1 METAFIAQRVNTQLR
16 TTEAAIDA
24 AIVETTRLMAG
35 LIEARAEANVSAVA
49 ADRELTRLADAL
61 KELNAARHSVV
72 NVHHGLAK
80 LADDMRIPVRMDAIK
95 PLQQRLV
102 EQPAAAAREAV

>member
-16 TTEAAIDA
+16 ATESAIDS
-24 AIVETTRLMAG
+24 AIIETTRLMAG

-80 LADDMRIPVRMDAIK
+80 IAEDMRIPVRMDAIK
-95 PLQQRLV
+95 PFQQRLI
-102 EQPAAAAREAV
+102 EQPVSAVREAI